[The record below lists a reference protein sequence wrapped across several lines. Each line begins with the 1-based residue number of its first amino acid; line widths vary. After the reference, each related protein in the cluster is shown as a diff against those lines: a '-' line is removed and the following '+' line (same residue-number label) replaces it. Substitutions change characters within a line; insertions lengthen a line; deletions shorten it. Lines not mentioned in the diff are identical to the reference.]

1 MDKNERNRDVREE
14 REVVRE
20 DTNRLRADGKERHN
34 NSTRKVNKL
43 WMWLGVLV
51 LIFILL
57 WWLFAIGTFDDML
70 GVFNG

>member
-1 MDKNERNRDVREE
+1 MDNKDRNREDREL
-14 REVVRE
+14 VRE
-20 DTNRLRADGKERHN
+20 DTNALRANGKKRHN

-51 LIFILL
+51 LVFILL